1 MDLVGLNKI
10 IWKYW
15 KSLII
20 FPTLLNF
27 YALFYVKYWDRIK
40 SNVLLAIGNF
50 FLILINFSENRIT
63 PLLS

>member
-50 FLILINFSENRIT
+50 F
-63 PLLS
+63 